1 MTLSTTAEE
10 PTYTIDITQGALSA
24 TLTLK
29 GGDVGIPVTITPS
42 SLGMT
47 LTLLTPKKIGEVNV
61 TSIGP
66 GTKGTRFINKDYPID
81 TGLGY
86 FDKHK
91 GQQINLTATGNL
103 RQKTT
108 VSLKSKELI

>member
-1 MTLSTTAEE
+1 MT
-10 PTYTIDITQGALSA
+10 GALNITA
-24 TLTLK
+24 TLK
-29 GGDVGIPVTITPS
+29 GGDVGIPVTVSPN

-47 LTLLTPKKIGEVNV
+47 LSLLTPRKVGEDTI

-66 GTKGTRFINKDYPID
+66 GTKGTRFINKDFPID

-91 GQQINLTATGNL
+91 GRQINLTATGNL
-103 RQKTT
+103 RQTTT
-108 VSLKSKELI
+108 VSRKSKDLI